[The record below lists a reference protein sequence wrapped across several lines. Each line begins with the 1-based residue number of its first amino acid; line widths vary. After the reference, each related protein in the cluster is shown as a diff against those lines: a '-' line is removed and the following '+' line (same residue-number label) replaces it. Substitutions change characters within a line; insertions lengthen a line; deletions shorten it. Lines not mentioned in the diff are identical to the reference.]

1 MSRPTGDPGAT
12 SVQTIGHSMKARD
25 EQPLS
30 PTRRGSASP
39 LTITLLYVLYA
50 GLWILFS
57 DWLLELLIEPE
68 KLARFG
74 LFKGLAFVGVTSLL
88 LYLMLRWL
96 MPGAARRPASVR
108 PSRHRPRASVH
119 LTVFLANVAVVGTI
133 VAGVYLNRAP
143 AIIANGT
150 SQLAAIAALKADQL
164 SIWLDERV
172 GDGRVLQKSNDFIRE
187 VERVVSGDGDQAES
201 AREELVNLFAAM
213 TEAYRYEGLAL
224 FAPDGQQLLN
234 RGIETLPASI
244 DAKLAR
250 TDGAIVRLP
259 LAFDSHD
266 HPHMDWLVPIPL
278 ETPAG
283 ERRHAW
289 VLMRTNPE
297 LTILPLVHRPVS
309 GHLTARTF
317 LAKAES
323 EHVLLLAPDEPDN
336 PADAWPRQPWDE
348 SMFERSDFRAGTV
361 ARPFE
366 GVNAKGAAVIGA
378 AQPVPDTGWQVV
390 STIERDEALAPLRQ
404 ALALLALV
412 AFFLLTV
419 MAMALLM
426 LWRRTRESE
435 SLQLLARTAEQDRLL
450 RVFYD
455 MPFVGM
461 AITSPESGRILQ
473 ANPRMAEMLGHPGK
487 TLTGKRWSELLQ
499 HAEGPDEAAE
509 RQELLAGQREQY
521 RHEYTLMRPDG
532 EPAWIQFDIR
542 ATRTEKGEA
551 EYLVATA
558 EDVTERRQAH
568 LALQRQKDLYDFLS
582 QTNQAITRCRTAD
595 ELFATVCQVA
605 VEHGRL
611 AFAWIGR
618 IDPDTGAVVPVA
630 RFGDETGYI
639 DKIEVSVN
647 ADEPAGIGPV
657 GRAVRKGRL
666 EVVNHFQTEDDTA
679 VWHDPAREAGVDA
692 VAAFP
697 IYRGGEAV
705 ATMALYAESTGFF
718 DEAIRTTVDDLAAD
732 LSFALDHFDR
742 LKDLEQARE
751 AVRASPAVLFRWLP
765 ETGWPADY
773 VSDNIEQ
780 WGYAAEQWYTR
791 EIRFADIIHPDDLPT
806 VEREV
811 EDFLDQGLKQYRQ
824 EYRLRMANGEY
835 RWFEDVTRVHSDE
848 QGQPLWLAGV
858 VTDIQDRHEIEEHER
873 LMAKVIENTHEGVLI
888 TDRDQVIIEVN
899 PAFTEL
905 TGYSADEVV
914 GHTPRVLE
922 SGQHG
927 RAFYQDM
934 WASLQSHGHW
944 QGEIW
949 NRRKNGEIYPE
960 ILSISAMADRDGSIS
975 HYVGL
980 FVDITRQKENESK
993 LDFLAHH
1000 DPLTGLPNRLLLVAR
1015 LEQMIEVGRRRGE
1028 NVALLMIDLDR
1039 FKDVNDSLGHVAGDQ
1054 LLVKVSER
1062 LKARFDEAD
1071 TIARL
1076 GGDEFAMALSGID
1089 SAEQAG
1095 EVAGRVIAALGE
1107 PWELAGDQHVRILAS
1122 VGITLFPD
1130 SAETPIELLQ
1140 QADTALYR
1148 AKDEGRGTFRF
1159 FSDEMTDAARDRIDL
1174 ELQLRRAIDNNELRL
1189 VFQPQ
1194 IRVADRRLHGAEVL
1208 VRWQHPT
1215 QGLIGPERFI
1225 PVAETTGLIWPLGA
1239 WVLRETCRIG
1249 RRWLDEGRDFGRL
1262 AVNLSPHQLRHGR
1275 VDQLVAEALEESGLP
1290 PDHLELELTE
1300 SAIVRRESEA
1310 RRLIDR
1316 LRGMGVHVALDDFG
1330 TGYSSLGQLRQFAL
1344 DVLKIDK
1351 RFVDLIEEP
1360 DDGGQIARVIL
1371 ELGHALG
1378 LEVVAEGVQNADQ
1391 LAFLAAHGC
1400 DVYQGHLESRP
1411 LSAEAFASRYFGE
1424 IRTG

>member
-1 MSRPTGDPGAT
+1 
-12 SVQTIGHSMKARD
+12 MKARD
-25 EQPLS
+25 EQPQQ
-30 PTRRGSASP
+30 PTRRASP
-39 LTITLLYVLYA
+39 SPLAITLLYVLYA

-68 KLARFG
+68 RLAQFG
-74 LFKGLAFVGVTSLL
+74 LIKGLAFVGITGLL

-96 MPGAARRPASVR
+96 PPGPPTRSLSGRPPRRRPRV
-108 PSRHRPRASVH
+108 SVH
-119 LTVFLANVAVVGTI
+119 LAVFVANVVVVGVI
-133 VAGVYLNRAP
+133 VTGVYLNRAP
-143 AIIANGT
+143 AIIDNGKT
-150 SQLAAIAALKADQL
+150 QLAAIASLKADQL
-164 SIWLDERV
+164 SIWLDERI
-172 GDGRVLQKSNDFIRE
+172 GDGLVLQKSNDFIHE
-187 VERVVSGDGDQAES
+187 VERVVPGEGDQAEA

-224 FAPDGQQLLN
+224 FGPDGRELLN
-234 RGIETLPASI
+234 RGIETLPAALE
-244 DAKLAR
+244 DRLAR
-250 TDGAIVRLP
+250 SDGAISRLP
-259 LAFDSHD
+259 LSFDDHD

-278 ETPAG
+278 GSAAG

-289 VLMRTNPE
+289 VLMRSNPKG
-297 LTILPLVHRPVS
+297 TILPLVHRPVS

-317 LAKAES
+317 LVRAEDD
-323 EHVLLLAPDEPDN
+323 HILLLKADAPDEPG
-336 PADAWPRQPWDE
+336 DAWPRRPWDE
-348 SMFERSDFRAGTV
+348 SVFDPSDFGAEAESR
-361 ARPFE
+361 RFE
-366 GVNAKGAAVIGA
+366 GVDAGGAEVIGA
-378 AQPVPDTGWQVV
+378 AQPVPDTNWQVA

-404 ALALLALV
+404 ALALLAVV

-419 MAMALLM
+419 MAMALLL

-435 SLQLLARTAEQDRLL
+435 SLRLQARTAEQDRLL

-473 ANPRMAEMLGHPGK
+473 ANPRMAEMLGHPGS
-487 TLTGKRWSELLQ
+487 TLTGKRWAELLG
-499 HAEGPDEAAE
+499 HAEGADEDTA
-509 RQELLAGQREQY
+509 RQELVEGRREQY
-521 RHEYTLMRPDG
+521 RHEYTLVRPDG
-532 EPAWIQFDIR
+532 ERAWIQFDIR
-542 ATRTEKGEA
+542 ATRNDNGEA

-558 EDVTERRQAH
+558 EDVTESRQAH

-582 QTNQAITRCRTAD
+582 QTNQAITRCHTAE
-595 ELFATVCQVA
+595 ELFDTVCQVA
-605 VEHGRL
+605 VEHGHL

-618 IDPDTGAVVPVA
+618 IDPGTGAVEPVA

-647 ADEPAGIGPV
+647 VDEPAGTGPV
-657 GRAVRKGRL
+657 GRAVRKGGL

-679 VWHDPAREAGVDA
+679 VWHAPAREAGVDA

-705 ATMALYAESTGFF
+705 AVMALYAESTGFF
-718 DEAIRTTVDDLAAD
+718 DAAIRTTVDDLAAD

-742 LKDLEQARE
+742 LKALEQARE

-765 ETGWPADY
+765 EPGWPADY

-780 WGYAAEQWYTR
+780 WGYAVTQWYDR
-791 EIRFADIIHPDDLPT
+791 EIRFADLIHPDDLPT

-811 EDFLDQGLKQYRQ
+811 EDYLARGIRQYRQ
-824 EYRLRMANGEY
+824 EYRLRMADGEY
-835 RWFEDVTRVHSDE
+835 RWFEDVTRVHVDA
-848 QGQPLWLAGV
+848 QGRALSLDGV

-888 TDRDQVIIEVN
+888 TDRDQVIVEVN

-905 TGYSADEVV
+905 TGYPADEVI
-914 GHTPRVLE
+914 GRTPRMLE
-922 SGQHG
+922 SGQHD

-960 ILSISAMADRDGSIS
+960 ILSISAMTDRDGSIS

-1015 LEQMIEVGRRRGE
+1015 LEQMIEIGRRRGE
-1028 NVALLMIDLDR
+1028 SVALLMIDLDR

-1054 LLVKVSER
+1054 LLIKVAER
-1062 LKARFDEAD
+1062 LKARFDDAD

-1076 GGDEFAMALSGID
+1076 GGDEFAVALSGID

-1095 EVAGRVIAALGE
+1095 EVAGRIIAALGE
-1107 PWELAGDQHVRILAS
+1107 PWELPGGQHVRVLAS

-1130 SAETPIELLQ
+1130 SAETPNGLLQ

-1159 FSDEMTDAARDRIDL
+1159 FSDEMTDAARDRVDL
-1174 ELQLRRAIDNNELRL
+1174 ELQLRRAIDNGELRL

-1194 IRVADRRLHGAEVL
+1194 IRLADRQLHGAEVL

-1239 WVLRETCRIG
+1239 WVLREACRVG

-1275 VDQLVAEALEESGLP
+1275 VDELVAEALGESGLP
-1290 PDHLELELTE
+1290 PERLELELTE
-1300 SAIVRRESEA
+1300 SAIVRREAET

-1316 LRGMGVHVALDDFG
+1316 LRGMGLHVALDDFG

-1351 RFVDLIEEP
+1351 RFVDLIEAP

-1378 LEVVAEGVQNADQ
+1378 LEVVAEGVQNDDQ

-1411 LSAEAFASRYFGE
+1411 LSADEFASRYFQAE
-1424 IRTG
+1424 RAS